1 MFLEQIKQFI
11 ICACLEIQIQKRL
24 FQQATLSQGKQKN
37 GQTWAGQSPQ
47 RLSWNDK
54 WSPHI
59 SHLDYL
65 ENKITCWHCFFF
77 SPAVHK
83 TQKAVQVPQNSW
95 HALCRDLLAPQS
107 HCELFQRLP
116 WTGPEAKLR
125 CKPWEGPRH
134 KAAIPALPSTIQLQ
148 WQWFIL
154 PCCHSYQLK
163 CHSLARL

>member
-95 HALCRDLLAPQS
+95 QHYMHYAQTYLLHKAIVSFFSTCHGPDQKQNWDVN
-107 HCELFQRLP
+107 HEKDPDTKQLFQLCQVP
-116 WTGPEAKLR
+116 FCPLVTHISWN
-125 CKPWEGPRH
+125 
-134 KAAIPALPSTIQLQ
+134 AA
-148 WQWFIL
+148 
-154 PCCHSYQLK
+154 H
-163 CHSLARL
+163 